1 MVTHN
6 QYICFLFFKFYQET
20 RRRQLAEAAEKRQK
34 ENEARGVKDPDALK
48 RKQKRKEELERQE
61 ASRPV
66 NEDGPLKVD
75 EGDTVLFNI
84 L

>member
-1 MVTHN
+1 MGMCLPCLGGSSDDYD
-6 QYICFLFFKFYQET
+6 QPSPET

-34 ENEARGVKDPDALK
+34 ETEARGVKDPDALK

-66 NEDGPLKVD
+66 NEDGPLKWQVS
-75 EGDTVLFNI
+75 
-84 L
+84 